1 GPRRHR
7 ARQAGRRLRPRR
19 HARHHGQ
26 DARRGRGQHDPEQ
39 VEPVGAW
46 VPMSDADVILEE
58 AVEEGRL
65 VSLAEVKAMLEKA
78 QKDRAELTYEQKI
91 ALEHAKRF
99 ARVEPKV
106 AKEIAKA
113 VQAALPGVEEKFAL
127 RVADLLPQHP
137 DDVRAIFQKSRH
149 ELSE

>member
-1 GPRRHR
+1 
-7 ARQAGRRLRPRR
+7 
-19 HARHHGQ
+19 
-26 DARRGRGQHDPEQ
+26 
-39 VEPVGAW
+39 
-46 VPMSDADVILEE
+46 MSDADVILEE

-99 ARVEPKV
+99 ARVD
-106 AKEIAKA
+106 AKTAKA
-113 VQAALPGVEEKFAL
+113 LTAAVVAAMPGLEEKFAL

-137 DDVRAIFQKSRH
+137 DDVKAIFQKSRH
-149 ELSE
+149 DLSDEDVAKVLAVVDEHYTA